1 MDAVPRLAPPA
12 EIEQTRLVA
21 ILRRTEPT
29 LACETVEALLGAGV
43 RAVEVTFNSPGVL
56 EMLRAIADAFGS
68 RLLVGAGTVLDA
80 EQAEA
85 ALELGARFI
94 VSPHTDVSLVSSLA
108 RRGVPC
114 MPGALSPTEVL
125 TAWRAGATLVKLFP
139 AGSVGVG
146 FLKDLRGPLTH
157 IPLMPTGGVTVDNA
171 EAFIAAGA
179 WGLGLGSA
187 LAEPQL
193 IAERR
198 FDELAE
204 RAAAFV
210 RVAAQ
215 AQRTT

>member
-1 MDAVPRLAPPA
+1 
-12 EIEQTRLVA
+12 
-21 ILRRTEPT
+21 
-29 LACETVEALLGAGV
+29 
-43 RAVEVTFNSPGVL
+43 
-56 EMLRAIADAFGS
+56 
-68 RLLVGAGTVLDA
+68 
-80 EQAEA
+80 
-85 ALELGARFI
+85 
-94 VSPHTDVSLVSSLA
+94 
-108 RRGVPC
+108 